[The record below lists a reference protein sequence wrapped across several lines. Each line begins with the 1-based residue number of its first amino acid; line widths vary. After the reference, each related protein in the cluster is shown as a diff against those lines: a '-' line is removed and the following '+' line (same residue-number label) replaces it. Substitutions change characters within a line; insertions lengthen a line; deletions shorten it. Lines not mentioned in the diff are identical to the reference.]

1 MTQGWLTIREA
12 QDRLNVSR
20 STLYRWAQRG
30 VLPIYKLGSRTVI
43 KAVDMERMERRV
55 SEPRL
60 LYPGSQA
67 RRSTGA
73 QPKYPTPED
82 LSDIR

>member
-1 MTQGWLTIREA
+1 MAQEWLTIQEA
-12 QDRLNVSR
+12 QDRLNVAR
-20 STLYRWAQRG
+20 STLYRWARRG
-30 VLPIYKLGSRTVI
+30 VLAIYKLGSRTVLR
-43 KAVDMERMERRV
+43 AEDVERMERRA

-67 RRSTGA
+67 SRSADA

-82 LSDIR
+82 LADIR